1 MVSDKGTKYW
11 QNNTLEYGMQLL
23 ISDVAMIDP
32 NFFLQENIPMVLD
45 DYLENLQPG
54 DTVSQLFK
62 NVYYTYLNGMTV
74 INSLVSQQSDDL
86 QAKANSTSDS
96 GNLFVN
102 LLSFITI
109 GIISFVGIFTFPLL
123 GNIEERKIS
132 VLKFFNMLTVDQM
145 QVLIKKGEDY
155 RDEFID
161 L

>member
-1 MVSDKGTKYW
+1 
-11 QNNTLEYGMQLL
+11 MQLL